1 MPDFSLGFGNLYG
14 RFVKDEKQPE
24 RRTSG
29 GRSRSTGGGQSG
41 SQAYSDRAPTP
52 KPIGGPFVSTLS
64 DAGITALSKLNPINL
79 YTGLGD
85 IGGAVVSGIRTTSG
99 DLQDISGKTQEAIG
113 KTFTAVTD
121 APGAVIGGVTAP
133 VGQLS
138 KDVLPLAAIAAAVLL
153 LR

>member
-1 MPDFSLGFGNLYG
+1 MPDFSLGFGSLYG

-24 RRTSG
+24 RRT
-29 GRSRSTGGGQSG
+29 TGGGQSG
-41 SQAYSDRAPTP
+41 SRAYSQRDPTP
-52 KPIGGPFVSTLS
+52 KPIGGPLSGLGEAATSTALGLGNFVS
-64 DAGITALSKLNPINL
+64 GL
-79 YTGLGD
+79 YE
-85 IGGAVVSGIRTTSG
+85 GGRQVSG
-99 DLQDISGKTQEAIG
+99 DVQNISGKTQEALG
-113 KTFTAVTD
+113 KAGSAITS

>member
-29 GRSRSTGGGQSG
+29 GGQSG
-41 SQAYSDRAPTP
+41 SRAFSDRDPTP
-52 KPIGGPFVSTLS
+52 KPIGGPL
-64 DAGITALSKLNPINL
+64 
-79 YTGLGD
+79 TGLGEAATSTAM
-85 IGGAVVSGIRTTSG
+85 GLGNFVSGLYEGGRQVSG
-99 DLQDISGKTQEAIG
+99 DVQDISGKTQEAIG
-113 KTFTAVTD
+113 KAGSAITS

>member
-24 RRTSG
+24 RR
-29 GRSRSTGGGQSG
+29 STAGGQSG
-41 SQAYSDRAPTP
+41 SRAYSQRDPTP

-99 DLQDISGKTQEAIG
+99 DLQDISGKTQRSAGQFFDKITG
-113 KTFTAVTD
+113 
-121 APGAVIGGVTAP
+121 APGAVIEGATAP

>member
-24 RRTSG
+24 RR
-29 GRSRSTGGGQSG
+29 STAGGQSG
-41 SQAYSDRAPTP
+41 SRAYSQRDPTP
-52 KPIGGPFVSTLS
+52 KPIGGPL
-64 DAGITALSKLNPINL
+64 
-79 YTGLGD
+79 TGLGK
-85 IGGAVVSGIRTTSG
+85 AVSGFGMTALGLPEKLIMGLRDTS
-99 DLQDISGKTQEAIG
+99 QDVQEISGKSQEAAG
-113 KTFTAVTD
+113 KFFDKITG
-121 APGAVIGGVTAP
+121 APGAVIEGATAP

>member
-24 RRTSG
+24 RR
-29 GRSRSTGGGQSG
+29 STGGGQSG
-41 SQAYSDRAPTP
+41 SRAYSQRDPTP
-52 KPIGGPFVSTLS
+52 KPIGGPL
-64 DAGITALSKLNPINL
+64 
-79 YTGLGD
+79 TGLGEAATSTAM
-85 IGGAVVSGIRTTSG
+85 GLGNFVSGLYEGGRQVSG
-99 DLQDISGKTQEAIG
+99 DVQDISGKTQEAIG